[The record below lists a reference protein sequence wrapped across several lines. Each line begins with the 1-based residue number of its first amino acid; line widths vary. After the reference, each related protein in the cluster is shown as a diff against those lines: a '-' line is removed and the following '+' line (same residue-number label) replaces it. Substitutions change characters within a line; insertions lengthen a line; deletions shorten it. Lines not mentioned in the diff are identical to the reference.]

1 MFVYVLPIC
10 TQPIKE
16 AGFSRDLI
24 KLGARAYKKVT
35 IAQEIAWLE
44 HFEEFKEKQF
54 YGLEWV
60 RKINEKGRLL
70 CIELKMKVGKPTL
83 SLSQARAQSCLIL
96 CDPMDF
102 SPPGS
107 SVQGTF

>member
-1 MFVYVLPIC
+1 MLPIC

-83 SLSQARAQSCLIL
+83 SLS
-96 CDPMDF
+96 
-102 SPPGS
+102 GS
-107 SVQGTF
+107 SSVMSDSL